1 MSEVQRL
8 HEQYMRLALDE
19 ARLAAAYG
27 EVPVGA
33 VVVRD
38 GIVLAA
44 AGNRI
49 EAANNP
55 LGHAEMIAIQRASA
69 QVGSRYL
76 DDCTLYV
83 TLEPCTM
90 CAGAIAL
97 ARITRVVYGASES
110 KTGACG
116 SMYDVF
122 GDPRLPHRTIVRSGI
137 LADECS
143 KVLTEFF
150 QERRREESLPPQVQK
165 EPTASGVLTLVPT
178 PVGNIEDIT
187 ARSLKALR
195 EADVILCE
203 DTRHTG
209 QLLARYGKVKAALVS
224 NHDHNERERAGT
236 VVRLLSEGRR
246 VVLVSDAGTPAI
258 SDPGYRTVRACLEAG
273 LDVRALPGSTALI
286 PALAASGL
294 PTDRFVFAGFPPT
307 KKSARP
313 LWLSELLATGHTI
326 VLYESPYRVGLLLDE
341 LLTIGPR
348 DRIMCIARE
357 ISKIH
362 EEFIRGTVEHVSL
375 VVAERGGIKGECVV
389 ILDGDRTET

>member
-1 MSEVQRL
+1 MSEVLRL
-8 HEQYMRLALDE
+8 HEQFMRLALDE
-19 ARLAAAYG
+19 ARQAAAYG

-33 VVVRD
+33 IVVRD
-38 GIVLAA
+38 GVVLAA

-49 EAANNP
+49 ESANTP
-55 LGHAEMIAIQRASA
+55 LGHAEMIAIRRASEHL
-69 QVGSRYL
+69 GSRYL

-97 ARITRVVYGASES
+97 ARMPRVVYGASEA

-116 SMYDVF
+116 SVYDVF
-122 GDPRLPHRTIVRSGI
+122 GDPRLPHRTTVRSGI
-137 LADECS
+137 LAEECS
-143 KVLTEFF
+143 LLLTEFF
-150 QERRREESLPPQVQK
+150 QERRRPEHILPY
-165 EPTASGVLTLVPT
+165 EPSIPKGEGQLTLVPT

-224 NHDHNERERAGT
+224 NHEHNERERARS
-236 VVRLLSEGRR
+236 VVRLIGDGKR
-246 VVLVSDAGTPAI
+246 VVMVSDAGTPAI

-273 LDVRALPGSTALI
+273 LDVHALPGATALI

-294 PTDRFVFAGFPPT
+294 PTDRFVFGGFPPT
-307 KKSARP
+307 KKSARSA
-313 LWLSELLATGHTI
+313 WLAKLITSGLTV
-326 VLYESPYRVGLLLDE
+326 VLYESPYRIGLLLDE
-341 LLTIGPR
+341 LLAIGPS
-348 DRIMCIARE
+348 DRRICVVRE
-357 ISKIH
+357 ISKVH
-362 EEFIRGTVEHVSL
+362 EEYMRGTVGHVAD
-375 VVAERGGIKGECVV
+375 VVAERGGVKGECVV
-389 ILDGDRTET
+389 ILDGDRTEA